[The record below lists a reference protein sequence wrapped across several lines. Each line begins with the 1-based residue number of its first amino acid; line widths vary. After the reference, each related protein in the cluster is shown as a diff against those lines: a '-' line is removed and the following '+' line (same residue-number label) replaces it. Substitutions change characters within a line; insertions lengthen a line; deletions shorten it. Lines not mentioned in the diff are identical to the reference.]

1 MIQEG
6 FEAIITEVV
15 TSLAFVTNLHVCV
28 CNIYIYFFFLCIN
41 WYKFPRPL
49 PGQMY
54 IKRSEEQGTGA
65 NV

>member
-28 CNIYIYFFFLCIN
+28 CVCVCVYVC
-41 WYKFPRPL
+41 
-49 PGQMY
+49 MY
-54 IKRSEEQGTGA
+54 IFS
-65 NV
+65 VY